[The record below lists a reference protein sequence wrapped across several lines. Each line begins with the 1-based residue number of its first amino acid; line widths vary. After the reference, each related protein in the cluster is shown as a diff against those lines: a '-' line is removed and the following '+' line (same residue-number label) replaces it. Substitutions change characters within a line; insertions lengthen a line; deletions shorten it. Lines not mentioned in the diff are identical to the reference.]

1 MEQTLQFILENKH
14 ALIIIFIA
22 FIIQF
27 EGLAYLIQN
36 KKSDFS
42 YSGHTFEWFEG
53 DTNKL
58 VLAFLGFILGV
69 SVFVIGICILY
80 LKVH

>member
-53 DTNKL
+53 DTSGL

-69 SVFVIGICILY
+69 SAIVICILY
-80 LKVH
+80 LTIH

>member
-53 DTNKL
+53 DTSKL

-69 SVFVIGICILY
+69 SVIGICILY
-80 LKVH
+80 IKIH

>member
-42 YSGHTFEWFEG
+42 YSGHPFEWFEG
-53 DTNKL
+53 DTSKL

-69 SVFVIGICILY
+69 SAIGICILY
-80 LKVH
+80 IKIH

>member
-1 MEQTLQFILENKH
+1 MEQILQFIGQNKYV
-14 ALIIIFIA
+14 LTISFIA

-27 EGLAYLIQN
+27 EGLAYLMSHKQ
-36 KKSDFS
+36 SDFS

-58 VLAFLGFILGV
+58 ILALLSFILGV
-69 SVFVIGICILY
+69 AAIVICI
-80 LKVH
+80 VHIKIN